1 MSTIICHLC
10 DSVASCDTLL
20 VKFNQ
25 VHEAIQPVVKE
36 AETNCKDV
44 LIVFVIC
51 LSFVAIALIAMWA
64 ILSWQKN
71 RIQAEQED
79 REDKKK
85 KEEESS
91 LRKQKSDLKDKLL
104 NIMQKRASEHLV
116 NEKGEHIDKDGNV
129 LETDSEA
136 VEEYINQLKDLL
148 KELDQADESQTSQQ
162 H

>member
-25 VHEAIQPVVKE
+25 AHEAIQPVIKE
-36 AETNCKDV
+36 AETNCNDF
-44 LIVFVIC
+44 LIVLVIC
-51 LSFVAIALIAMWA
+51 LFFVAITWIAKSA

-71 RIQAEQED
+71 RIKAEKDD

-104 NIMQKRASEHLV
+104 NVMQKRASEYIV

-129 LETDSEA
+129 LKTDSEA
-136 VEEYINQLKDLL
+136 VKEYIDFLKQLL
-148 KELDQADESQTSQQ
+148 KELD
-162 H
+162 

>member
-10 DSVASCDTLL
+10 DSVASSDTLL

-36 AETNCKDV
+36 AETNCNDIFIV
-44 LIVFVIC
+44 LIICIFFV
-51 LSFVAIALIAMWA
+51 VIAGIAKCA

-71 RIQAEQED
+71 RIQAEKDD

-104 NIMQKRASEHLV
+104 NAMQKRASEYLV
-116 NEKGEHIDKDGNV
+116 NEKGERIDKDGNV
-129 LETDSEA
+129 LKTDSKA
-136 VEEYINQLKDLL
+136 VEEYIKLLKDLL
-148 KELDQADESQTSQQ
+148 KELD
-162 H
+162 